1 MGDFRIT
8 ADAQQAVTLVSNQFI
23 DNYLAE
29 ADGNFIKVYLYLL
42 RIINGQT
49 EHISIESIAQSCAL
63 SGGEVLS
70 AFSYWEQKGLLITQT
85 DHTGTLSAL
94 RLFEPTQGQTA
105 ATTAPQEPD
114 TPAQAYPEPDDTI
127 LQNLVLIAEQ
137 YCQRPLTPLDVNRIA
152 YFYEDLKF
160 SPDLIE
166 YLFEH
171 CATIGNCSTRYVETV
186 AISWADKGISTVEQ
200 AKLEGQQFKRE
211 FFTILKAYGITN
223 RTPIDNEVRYMK
235 HWLNDY
241 KFTTELICEAC
252 RRTIAAIGN
261 PKLAYT
267 DSILKNW
274 KEHGVLSKRDLTAL
288 DDAHHAQ
295 QNKKAETQDK
305 PSKSPS
311 AKFNNFE
318 QRTGYNFEQLEKEL
332 NLT

>member
-1 MGDFRIT
+1 MEDFRIT
-8 ADAQQAVTLVSNQFI
+8 ADTQPAVTLVSNQFI
-23 DNYLAE
+23 DHYLAE
-29 ADGNFIKVYLYLL
+29 ADGNSIKVYLYLL
-42 RIINGQT
+42 RIVSGHT
-49 EHISIESIAQSCAL
+49 ERITMEAIAQSCAL
-63 SGGEVLS
+63 SKREVLS
-70 AFSYWEQKGLLITQT
+70 AFSYWEQKGLLATQT
-85 DHTGTLSAL
+85 DHAGVLTSL
-94 RLFEPTQGQTA
+94 RLSEPEERQTA
-105 ATTAPQEPD
+105 AAATQESAISAEP
-114 TPAQAYPEPDDTI
+114 YPESDDTI
-127 LQNLVLIAEQ
+127 LQNLLLIAEQ
-137 YCQRPLTPLDVNRIA
+137 YCQRPLTALDVNRIA

-223 RTPIDNEVRYMK
+223 RTPIENEVRYMK
-235 HWLNDY
+235 HWLDDY

-252 RRTIAAIGN
+252 RRTIAAIGS
-261 PKLAYT
+261 PKFAYT

-274 KEHGVLSKRDLTAL
+274 KEHGVLARRDLAAL

-295 QNKKAETQDK
+295 QSKKSTPDR
-305 PSKSPS
+305 PSKASS
-311 AKFNNFE
+311 GKFQNFE

>member
-8 ADAQQAVTLVSNQFI
+8 ADAQPAITLISNHFI

-29 ADGNFIKVYLYLL
+29 ADGNSIKVYLYLL
-42 RIINGQT
+42 RIISRQT
-49 EHISIESIAQSCAL
+49 EHISIEAITRNCAL
-63 SGGEVLS
+63 SKREVLN
-70 AFSYWEQKGLLITQT
+70 AFSYWEQKGLLATQT
-85 DHTGTLSAL
+85 DHAGTLSGL
-94 RLFEPTQGQTA
+94 RLFEPAERLTA
-105 ATTAPQEPD
+105 AAAATQESGLSAE
-114 TPAQAYPEPDDTI
+114 TFPEPDDTI

-137 YCQRPLTPLDVNRIA
+137 YCQRPLTSLDVNRIA
-152 YFYEDLKF
+152 YFYEDLNF

-166 YLFEH
+166 YLYEH

-223 RTPIDNEVRYMK
+223 RTPIENEVRYMK

-252 RRTIAAIGN
+252 RRTIAAIGS
-261 PKLAYT
+261 PKFAYT

-274 KEHGVLSKRDLTAL
+274 KEHGVLAKRDLTAL

-295 QNKKAETQDK
+295 QSKKSVTPDK
-305 PSKSPS
+305 PSKTSS
-311 AKFNNFE
+311 GKFNNFE